1 MKITPVAGAALD
13 QLFVTMAP
21 PLYSEDPNYI
31 RPLDADVQA
40 VFNVQKNPRYQN
52 GDCARWLLL
61 DDSGKPIGRI
71 AAFFEA
77 QPKDTA
83 LRVGGCG
90 FFECIDNQEAANLLF
105 DTAKAWLQK
114 QGIEAMDGPI
124 NFGNRERWWGL
135 LVDGFTPPCYC
146 CNYNPP
152 YYQRLFEHYGFQ
164 VYFKQYTYQREI
176 ATPLSRK
183 VSEKAL
189 DTLQDSGYT
198 FSHIDRHQLGKAA
211 EDFRTVYN
219 EAWARH
225 EGVKPMSEKNAAKL
239 MDSLKSIIDPTIIW
253 FAYHHGKPVA
263 LWVNIPDVNQLI
275 VRYTNGRLTLA
286 SKLRFLWN

>member
-90 FFECIDNQEAANLLF
+90 FFECIDNQEAANL
-105 DTAKAWLQK
+105 
-114 QGIEAMDGPI
+114 
-124 NFGNRERWWGL
+124 
-135 LVDGFTPPCYC
+135 
-146 CNYNPP
+146 
-152 YYQRLFEHYGFQ
+152 
-164 VYFKQYTYQREI
+164 
-176 ATPLSRK
+176 
-183 VSEKAL
+183 
-189 DTLQDSGYT
+189 
-198 FSHIDRHQLGKAA
+198 
-211 EDFRTVYN
+211 
-219 EAWARH
+219 
-225 EGVKPMSEKNAAKL
+225 
-239 MDSLKSIIDPTIIW
+239 
-253 FAYHHGKPVA
+253 
-263 LWVNIPDVNQLI
+263 
-275 VRYTNGRLTLA
+275 
-286 SKLRFLWN
+286 